1 MNMYFLPAIRLLIT
15 TFVPS
20 TSLLISSAESSVGLY
35 LTSYPV
41 IIPFLSFSSGG
52 SQDRVTKVLVLDL
65 ISTKFSGGPLGATEK
80 NQKVFTF

>member
-15 TFVPS
+15 LFVPS

-35 LTSYPV
+35 FTSYPV

-52 SQDRVTKVLVLDL
+52 SQDRVTEVLVLL
-65 ISTKFSGGPLGATEK
+65 TSKFSGGPLGATEK
-80 NQKVFTF
+80 RTYMY